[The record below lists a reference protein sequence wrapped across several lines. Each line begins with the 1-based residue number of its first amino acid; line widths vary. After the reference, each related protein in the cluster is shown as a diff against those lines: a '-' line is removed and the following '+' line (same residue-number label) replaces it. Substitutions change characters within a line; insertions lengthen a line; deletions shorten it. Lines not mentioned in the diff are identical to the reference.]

1 MNTIKIPST
10 RSSLTAL
17 ISFLMLSL
25 ILFSCSGPSGNSRM
39 IELEEI
45 EQQLLVLDDNVQ
57 KEIAN
62 TPLDSRSEK
71 NIVPRTINDDGSL
84 RVVAGHDW
92 TSGFYPGIMWYM
104 YELTGDPEWKGKAVR
119 YTGNLKKEMY
129 NGSNHDVG
137 FRMYCSFGNG
147 LRLIKDETYV
157 PVLVQSAR
165 TLIARYSESVG
176 SIKSW
181 DSNAE
186 VWQFPVI
193 VDNMMNLELLFW
205 ASEETGD
212 PVYRDIAIQHALT
225 TMENHFRSDNSSVH
239 VVDYDTITGEVRQKN
254 THQGYAD
261 ESSWARGQAWGLYGF
276 TMTYR
281 CTKDKQFLEQAEKI
295 AGFLLNHP
303 RLPEDLVPYWDFDAP
318 EIPNEERDVSA
329 GAIIASALY
338 ELSTYSEN
346 GSELKA
352 KADQILKSLGTLYT
366 SPPGE
371 NYGFVLL
378 HSVGNKNGG
387 SEVDVPLNYADYYF
401 IEALVRQER
410 LANNKPVV

>member
-1 MNTIKIPST
+1 MNQEKYITMKPNPAIII
-10 RSSLTAL
+10 SS
-17 ISFLMLSL
+17 IILSL
-25 ILFSCSGPSGNSRM
+25 FLFSCGGPTDKAAKIDIDAIG
-39 IELEEI
+39 
-45 EQQLLVLDDNVQ
+45 QQLLILDDNVQ
-57 KEIAN
+57 KDIAN
-62 TPLDSRSEK
+62 TPLDGRGAEK
-71 NIVPRTINDDGSL
+71 IVPRTINDDGSL
-84 RVVAGHDW
+84 SVVAGHDW

-119 YTGNLKKEMY
+119 YTSKLEKEQF

-147 LRLIKDETYV
+147 LRLMKDETYV
-157 PVLVQSAR
+157 PVLVQSAK
-165 TLIARYSESVG
+165 TLIARYYESVG

-181 DSNAE
+181 DFNDN

-205 ASEETGD
+205 ATEETGD

-225 TMENHFRSDNSSVH
+225 TKKNHYRSDFSSVH
-239 VVDYDTITGEVRQKN
+239 VVDYDTITGAVRQKN
-254 THQGYAD
+254 THQGYSD

-276 TMTYR
+276 VMTYR
-281 CTKDKQFLEQAEKI
+281 CTQDPQFLVQAEKI
-295 AGFLLNHP
+295 AEFLLNHP

-329 GAIIASALY
+329 AAIIASALY

-346 GSELKA
+346 GDQLKA
-352 KADQILKSLGTLYT
+352 KADQIVESLASVYA
-366 SPPGE
+366 SAPGE
-371 NYGFVLL
+371 NYGFILA
-378 HSVGNKNGG
+378 HSVGNKHGN

-401 IEALVRQER
+401 MEALVRQER

>member
-1 MNTIKIPST
+1 MNQEKSISLKRKPSVII
-10 RSSLTAL
+10 SS
-17 ISFLMLSL
+17 IMLSL
-25 ILFSCSGPSGNSRM
+25 FIFSCGGPSGNSTK
-39 IELEEI
+39 IDIEEI
-45 EQQLLVLDDNVQ
+45 GQQLLVLDDNVQ
-57 KEIAN
+57 KEIAKS
-62 TPLDSRSEK
+62 PLDARGEEK
-71 NIVPRTINDDGSL
+71 IVPRTINDDGSL

-92 TSGFYPGIMWYM
+92 TSGFYPGVMWYM

-119 YTGNLKKEMY
+119 YTSKLTKEMY

-147 LRLIKDETYV
+147 LRLIEDEIYV
-157 PVLVQSAR
+157 PVLVQSAK
-165 TLIARYSESVG
+165 TLIARYSETVR

-181 DSNAE
+181 DFNEE

-212 PVYRDIAIQHALT
+212 PIYRDIAIQHALT
-225 TMENHFRSDNSSVH
+225 TKKNHYRSDYSSVH
-239 VVDYDTITGEVRQKN
+239 VVDYDTITGAVRQKN

-318 EIPNEERDVSA
+318 GIPNEERDVSA
-329 GAIIASALY
+329 AAIIASALY
-338 ELSTYSEN
+338 ELSTYTEN
-346 GSELKA
+346 GGELKE
-352 KADQILKSLGTLYT
+352 KADQILESLGSVYA
-366 SPPGE
+366 SPAGE
-371 NYGFVLL
+371 NYGFILA
-378 HSVGNKNGG
+378 HSVGNKHGN

-401 IEALVRQER
+401 LEALVRQER
-410 LANNKPVV
+410 LAHNKPVV

>member
-1 MNTIKIPST
+1 MNQKKCILST
-10 RSSLTAL
+10 RKPAVFFSAL
-17 ISFLMLSL
+17 LSL
-25 ILFSCSGPSGNSRM
+25 FLFSCSAPSENSKM
-39 IELEEI
+39 IDLEDI
-45 EQQLLVLDDNVQ
+45 GQQLLILDSNVQ
-57 KEIAN
+57 KDIAK
-62 TPLDSRSEK
+62 TPLDERGAEK
-71 NIVPRTINDDGSL
+71 IVPRTINEDGSF

-92 TSGFYPGIMWYM
+92 TSGFYPGVLWYM
-104 YELTGDPEWKGKAVR
+104 YELTGDPEWKGKAIA
-119 YTGNLKKEMY
+119 YTGKLTKEMY

-147 LRLIKDETYV
+147 LRLIEEKTYI
-157 PVLVQSAR
+157 PVLVQSAK
-165 TLIARYSESVG
+165 TLISRYYESVG

-181 DSNAE
+181 DFNEA

-212 PVYRDIAIQHALT
+212 PIYRDIAIQHALT
-225 TMENHFRSDNSSVH
+225 TKKNHYRSDYSSVH
-239 VVDYDTITGEVRQKN
+239 VVDYDTITGAVRQKN

-303 RLPEDLVPYWDFDAP
+303 RLPEDLIPYWDFDAP
-318 EIPNEERDVSA
+318 GIPDEERDVSA
-329 GAIIASALY
+329 GAIIASALC

-346 GSELKA
+346 GAELKE
-352 KADQILKSLGTLYT
+352 KADLMLESLASIYA
-366 SPPGE
+366 SPAGA
-371 NYGFVLL
+371 NYGFILA
-378 HSVGNKNGG
+378 HSVGNKHGG

-401 IEALVRQER
+401 MEALVRQER